1 MTLNRFAS
9 DYLRKV
15 KVFSQQRITKVKVKI
30 NIETKEVSNLI
41 IVNTKTNKKY
51 HVKNDVNIN
60 IIVIQCPG
68 NKRTQFMWEKI
79 ECCPS
84 WTRELLAAQSACTQD
99 LSVSKWHIRP

>member
-41 IVNTKTNKKY
+41 VNTKTNSTH
-51 HVKNDVNIN
+51 HVKNPVNIN
-60 IIVIQCPG
+60 IIVIQCPA

-79 ECCPS
+79 ECCPGPDS
-84 WTRELLAAQSACTQD
+84 CLLHKAPVLGT
-99 LSVSKWHIRP
+99 SVSKWHIRP